1 MTDSTER
8 DREIAAM
15 YGDDIAAMPD
25 GPAKELAILEY
36 QLKVAVAQN
45 ENDRIDAL
53 VDEIGELRRAHP
65 EVGD

>member
-25 GPAKELAILEY
+25 GPAKDLAILEY
-36 QLKVAVAQN
+36 QLKVAVAQGD
-45 ENDRIDAL
+45 NDRIDAL
-53 VDEIGELRRAHP
+53 ADEIAELRREHP
-65 EVGD
+65 ELGA